1 MVPSG
6 TPTAAPIVVLWSF
19 EGRGLGEDGMVEEV
33 GDVWLAELDVFRFV
47 VGFPVVVADGV
58 ALIVEP
64 VTPMVVKI
72 DGVPE
77 KCSGRAAPPVAEQSQ
92 LPRDPSCALQQ

>member
-6 TPTAAPIVVLWSF
+6 TPTPAPIVILWSF
-19 EGRGLGEDGMVEEV
+19 EGRGFGEDGMVEEV
-33 GDVWLAELDVFRFV
+33 CDVWLAELNVFRLL
-47 VGFPVVVADGV
+47 VGFLVVVADEV

-64 VTPMVVKI
+64 VTPIVVKI

-77 KCSGRAAPPVAEQSQ
+77 KWSGRAAPPVAEQSQ
-92 LPRDPSCALQQ
+92 LPREPSCALQQ